1 MKKSVNWTWSKWE
14 TLALWKT
21 LLHKWKSKPQSGRI
35 YLQNKNVYGR
45 GLEYRICKELLQ
57 LNNKRPETQYKKKGE
72 TNSMKQPPPQASY
85 GMASKHTEDTLNVIR
100 HNGNAN

>member
-1 MKKSVNWTWSKWE
+1 MYMAEEVNIGYVKSFCNSIIKDQ
-14 TLALWKT
+14 K
-21 LLHKWKSKPQSGRI
+21 
-35 YLQNKNVYGR
+35 
-45 GLEYRICKELLQ
+45 
-57 LNNKRPETQYKKKGE
+57 LNTKKKGE